1 MNFSF
6 FLGVDKKLL
15 LDDTWTKHFCL
26 SKSFLT
32 LWTEYL
38 INKSSANHIDFH
50 VNRMFPPENGLWQK
64 HKLETEL
71 SERVKELES
80 IRTQLGRLE
89 DEQTKKEQT
98 QKKKQNDERVKA
110 NEEKV
115 RHIITGI
122 AGCNR
127 NCRLQQE
134 LHVIL

>member
-1 MNFSF
+1 M
-6 FLGVDKKLL
+6 D
-15 LDDTWTKHFCL
+15 KHFCL

-32 LWTEYL
+32 VRTEYL
-38 INKSSANHIDFH
+38 KNNSSANHIYFH
-50 VNRMFPPENGLWQK
+50 VNRMFPPENGMWQK

-80 IRTQLGRLE
+80 IRTQLGRQE

-98 QKKKQNDERVKA
+98 QKKKQNEERVKA
-110 NEEKV
+110 NEAKV

-127 NCRLQQE
+127 NCTSYYNRNCRLQQE